1 MGRGFG
7 RGAKSVGIVTH
18 AQVKKGKKMPK
29 GLRGSRKKRRAPF
42 NKAGDEQGDLEESMG
57 VQKTTT
63 TQQNRRGGGDAAAP
77 KKRKTEDEGGR
88 TPRRT
93 LAQEI
98 AGVQFQHVVNKRQKG
113 FKALRKQLVN
123 AVKDVRR
130 RYAQKNRSRSLKQGR
145 QKELSQ
151 KYELEAAKH
160 ASRKTSGN
168 TRRTAKEE

>member
-18 AQVKKGKKMPK
+18 AQVENAKKLPK
-29 GLRGSRKKRRAPF
+29 GLRGSRKKRRSQRR
-42 NKAGDEQGDLEESMG
+42 KTEDEQGQLEESMG
-57 VQKTTT
+57 VQTEQRGTERKK
-63 TQQNRRGGGDAAAP
+63 QQRS
-77 KKRKTEDEGGR
+77 EDEGGKMSR
-88 TPRRT
+88 KT

-98 AGVQFQHVVNKRQKG
+98 AGIQFQHVVNKRQKG
-113 FKALRKQLVN
+113 FKSLRKQLVN

-130 RYAQKNRSRSLKQGR
+130 RYAQKNKARASKQHK
-145 QKELSQ
+145 QKELAA
-151 KYELEAAKH
+151 KYEIAAAKH